1 MKFFFF
7 HLMPYGALDLDYDK
21 KYEAAYLTLPNS
33 YYDPK
38 KGHEFY
44 HRYLDELVMADGLGY
59 DGVCVNEHHQTAYG
73 MMPSPNVL
81 AGALSRQVENA
92 TICVLGRALP
102 IINEPLTIAEEF
114 AMLDNLTAGRFIAG
128 FVRGLGTEYHASM
141 SVPGFSHERF
151 HEAHDLIVRA
161 WTETGPFEFEGKH
174 FHFNYVNIWPRPYQS
189 PHPPIWVPSQGSA
202 ETIAWAAHPDRRYTY
217 LITFSPVE
225 SVKFNMAAYRK
236 QCEDYGYASTPDQLG
251 WAVPLYVS
259 ETDEAAR
266 REAKP
271 HIEAFF
277 NKFLKAPPQYKAPPG
292 YTSASSYKR
301 LMQQKYKVRQSFM
314 SMESLIENGMFVCGS
329 PDTVAASL
337 EHRQAELG
345 FGNLVA
351 IQQFGTLPANLTEQN
366 LRLLSGEVMPR
377 VRHLGVTAAETV
389 NEPAPV
395 GV

>member
-21 KYEAAYLTLPNS
+21 KHESAYLTLPNS

-59 DGVCVNEHHQTAYG
+59 DGICVNEHHQTAYG
-73 MMPSPNVL
+73 MMPAPNVL
-81 AGALSRQVENA
+81 AGALARQTESA
-92 TICVLGRALP
+92 KICVLGRALP

-128 FVRGLGTEYHASM
+128 FVRGLGTEYHTTMAI
-141 SVPGFSHERF
+141 PGFSHERF

-161 WTETGPFEFEGKH
+161 WTEIGPFEFDGKH
-174 FHFNYVNIWPRPYQS
+174 FHYQYVNLWPRPYQS

-236 QCEDYGYASTPDQLG
+236 QCEDYGYTSTPNQLG

-259 ETDEAAR
+259 DTDESAR

-277 NKFLKAPPQYKAPPG
+277 NKFLKAPPQFKAPPG

-314 SMESLIENGMFVCGS
+314 SMETLIDSGMFVCGS
-329 PDTVAASL
+329 PDTVAATL
-337 EHRQAELG
+337 EQRQADLG
-345 FGNLVA
+345 FGNLVG
-351 IQQFGTLPANLTEQN
+351 IQQFGTLPADLTAN
-366 LRLLSGEVMPR
+366 GLKLFANEVMPR
-377 VRHLGVTAAETV
+377 VRHLGVTAAEPTA
-389 NEPAPV
+389 EPAPV
-395 GV
+395 GE